1 MSPPS
6 DTTARPG
13 PSRPDLTIVLDAGD
27 SPSQQVPRRPPVPVK
42 ILVSGG
48 FGVGK
53 TTMIGSLSE
62 FEPLTTEAAM
72 TSLGTDVDTPG
83 AAGDAKTTTTVA
95 MDFGRVTIDESI
107 LLYMFGTPGQDR
119 FGFMWNDLANG
130 ALGGV
135 VLVDTTMIADCFVA
149 LDYFEKIGLPFVVAV
164 NQFEGR
170 PTLTLEEVRSAT
182 DVDPHVPVVSVDA
195 RSRGSVKQVVL
206 CLLNVVLDRARAGAA
221 PGATLVRE
229 SVGTTAGP

>member
-1 MSPPS
+1 M
-6 DTTARPG
+6 
-13 PSRPDLTIVLDAGD
+13 
-27 SPSQQVPRRPPVPVK
+27 PVK

-53 TTMIGSLSE
+53 TTMIGALSE
-62 FEPLTTEAAM
+62 IEPLTTEAAM
-72 TSLGTDVDTPG
+72 TTVATGIDTPG

-107 LLYMFGTPGQDR
+107 ILYMFGTPGQDR

-135 VLVDTTMIADCFVA
+135 VLVDTTLLADCFVA

-170 PTLTLEEVRSAT
+170 RNLTLDEVRAAT
-182 DVDPHVPVVSVDA
+182 DVDPLVPVVAVDA
-195 RSRGSVKQVVL
+195 RSRDSVKQVVL
-206 CLLNVVLDRARAGAA
+206 CLLNVVLSRARAQAV
-221 PGATLVRE
+221 PVPR
-229 SVGTTAGP
+229 